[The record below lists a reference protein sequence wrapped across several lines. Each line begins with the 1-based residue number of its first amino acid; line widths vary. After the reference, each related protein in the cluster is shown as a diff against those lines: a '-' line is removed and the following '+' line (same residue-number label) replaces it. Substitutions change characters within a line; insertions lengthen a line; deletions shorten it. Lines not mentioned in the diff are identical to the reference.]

1 MTANHAYSWRLLSA
15 ALVLGFAACAGA
27 AELPQFQVPGFEE
40 NIQALNGLHARH
52 HEAAFTPCT
61 LWDAWLPMAT
71 LWASEKKRA
80 QYRDALLERH
90 IDEAGYVSMQQ
101 HRGLAHPGGWP
112 FPTWHQ
118 SGGIGWHFTHA
129 HDPYSVQLKVPLAS
143 LESLALNGV
152 ADARI
157 APNQGLIFST
167 QGNETR
173 ITSARSFRIDTHI
186 APFVVVEWSGVP
198 SEAKPRLEWTT
209 DSSPEFDESRSV
221 PVPLENAR
229 PGHALLFSAV
239 PVNQHPEWKGHVTG
253 LRLAWENKEANRQV
267 TIRAIHTAVD
277 SRHPITNTLF
287 ILGCTDFFRWTGDVD
302 FLRQQIGRLRRV
314 IAYARKE
321 FAFEQHG
328 CVLVPWVGHDGRKG
342 FVHDAAGNKTILYG
356 HGVGNN
362 YWDLL
367 PFGHR
372 DCYASMLLFAALRT
386 ASELERAI
394 EAHPEW
400 NLPPRGDSDPSAD
413 KLDQMAANLRDRA
426 SALFWN
432 EERGRFVACLDAD
445 GIAHDYGF
453 TFLNLEAIHYGFAS
467 DAQSRRILEW
477 IDGEREI
484 EGDTSTGAD
493 IYHWRFA
500 PRATTRRNIEWYSWV
515 WHAPDTIPWGGQV
528 QDGGAVLGYSYHDL
542 MARLK
547 TKGPDDAWNR
557 LREILMW
564 YREVQAED
572 GYRAYYD
579 KPERG
584 TLQGGGTAGG
594 LGLDHE
600 FLERVLVPQVM
611 LHGFLGFHASPDGYE
626 VHPRLPKDWPSLT
639 ITGIRFQNQVLD
651 ITAYTDGRVETKS
664 RTAP

>member
-1 MTANHAYSWRLLSA
+1 MKAKCPISPRLILA
-15 ALVLGFAACAGA
+15 TLMLGSVACA
-27 AELPQFQVPGFEE
+27 AELPQFNVPGFEE
-40 NIQALNGLHARH
+40 DMRALDDLHALH

-71 LWASEKKRA
+71 LWASEKKRE
-80 QYRDALLERH
+80 QYRAALLDRH

-129 HDPYSVQLKVPLAS
+129 DDAYSVQLKVPLAS
-143 LESLALNGV
+143 LEGMNKAGV
-152 ADARI
+152 RDARI
-157 APNQGLIFST
+157 DPARGLVLSID
-167 QGNETR
+167 GAET
-173 ITSARSFRIDTHI
+173 SLSHVHPFRVDTLV
-186 APFVVVEWSGVP
+186 APFITVEWSGVP
-198 SEAKPRLEWTT
+198 AGARARIEFTTEAF
-209 DSSPEFDESRSV
+209 PEFDESRFV
-221 PVPLENAR
+221 DVPLEDAR
-229 PGHALLFSAV
+229 PGMGLMFSMV
-239 PVNQHPEWKGHVTG
+239 PMHRHPEWKGHFTG
-253 LRLAWENKEANRQV
+253 LRLRWENAEAQEV
-267 TIRAIHTAVD
+267 VVRAIHTAVD
-277 SRHPITNTLF
+277 SRHPITNPLF
-287 ILGCTDFFRWTGDVD
+287 VLGCADFFRWTGDVD
-302 FLRQQIGRLRRV
+302 FLRQQISRLRRV
-314 IAYARKE
+314 IAYARSE

-328 CVLVPWVGHDGRKG
+328 CVLVPWVGHDGRTG

-372 DCYASMLLFAALRT
+372 DCYASMLLFAALRA

-400 NLPPRGDSDPSAD
+400 NLPLRGDSDPSAA

-432 EERGRFVACLDAD
+432 DERGRFVACLDAD
-445 GIAHDYGF
+445 GMAHDYGF

-467 DAQSRRILEW
+467 GAQSRRILEW
-477 IDGEREI
+477 IDGKREI
-484 EGDTSTGAD
+484 AGDTSTGAD

-500 PRATTRRNIEWYSWV
+500 PRATTKRNIEWYAWV
-515 WHAPDTIPWGGQV
+515 WHGPDTIPWGGQV
-528 QDGGAVLGYSYHDL
+528 QDGGAVLGFSFHDL

-547 TKGPDDAWNR
+547 TNGPDDAWKR
-557 LREILMW
+557 LQEILAW
-564 YREVQAED
+564 YREVRAEG
-572 GYRAYYD
+572 GYRAYYA

-600 FLERVLVPQVM
+600 FLESVLVPQVM
-611 LHGFLGFHASPDGYE
+611 LHGFLGFQPTADSYE
-626 VHPRLPKDWPSLT
+626 VHPRLPKDWPSLS
-639 ITGIRFQNQVLD
+639 INGIRFQNQILD
-651 ITAYTDGRVETKS
+651 ITAHANGRVEAKS